1 MGRATGIDN
10 KRQERKLNDI
20 IVAMLRTYPHRLIL
34 TSNQSAVN
42 IKDSKF
48 LFTHVDIY
56 IERGFL
62 PVDSIGGTHS
72 MGYHTCAC
80 HVNKADNL

>member
-34 TSNQSAVN
+34 TSNQFAVN

-72 MGYHTCAC
+72 MGYH
-80 HVNKADNL
+80 VNKADNL